1 MQLSASPASFG
12 KALAIK
18 YNSARLGKHCTLIC
32 TGCRLHC
39 APGAMLRGTQGRNGE
54 SKVENNVYRVIDLIL
69 ICICIDIYISISLCP
84 CVCRF
89 IINFCSA
96 AQFRICS
103 KQQVQKHPV
112 LPKRV
117 ETGTRKLISSSQGF
131 GSCTKACALPLS
143 HWPNPLA
150 DRCHLT
156 IPIECYRWE
165 SQIPIFVFVGTTS
178 FSSRII
184 WCLMDP
190 GGIFLLSLFGCSYHG
205 LWPAGC
211 SPTNTVTGAVV
222 LNPIGNRFVP
232 FLSHICSFSLNFCLS
247 NLILK
252 GKLDKQRLLV
262 DIVDIFDCHD
272 VDLNSGHT
280 RVGRRCSSEKS
291 SSMLANFSVVQQC
304 SADLCDSRSAFVA
317 SKRTSTVCPCEEY
330 KKNVALC

>member
-1 MQLSASPASFG
+1 
-12 KALAIK
+12 
-18 YNSARLGKHCTLIC
+18 
-32 TGCRLHC
+32 
-39 APGAMLRGTQGRNGE
+39 
-54 SKVENNVYRVIDLIL
+54 
-69 ICICIDIYISISLCP
+69 
-84 CVCRF
+84 
-89 IINFCSA
+89 
-96 AQFRICS
+96 
-103 KQQVQKHPV
+103 
-112 LPKRV
+112 
-117 ETGTRKLISSSQGF
+117 
-131 GSCTKACALPLS
+131 
-143 HWPNPLA
+143 
-150 DRCHLT
+150 
-156 IPIECYRWE
+156 
-165 SQIPIFVFVGTTS
+165 
-178 FSSRII
+178 
-184 WCLMDP
+184 MDP

-291 SSMLANFSVVQQC
+291 SSMRANFSVVQQC

-330 KKNVALC
+330 KKKCCTLLVWSLCRRFCFNLHQASRALIMQDCSFRGFCVCTTVNKQRQKKKNM